1 LIFRL
6 ECLYSR
12 GILYFTSCQKERQI
26 MQLARRMQ
34 QIGTEGAFQVLAR
47 ARALEA
53 QGRDVIH
60 LEIGEPDFDT
70 PAHIVEA
77 GAQALRSGHTHYTP
91 PPGVPELRQ
100 AIARH
105 IGRSRG
111 VEVSPEQVVVTP
123 GAKPIMFFA
132 MLTLL
137 QAGDEAIYPDPGFPI
152 YRSMIKFVGATPVP
166 LPLHEEQDFR
176 FDADE
181 FRSLVTDRT
190 RLVILNSPHNPT
202 GGALTRQNLEAVA
215 EVAQERDFMV
225 LSDEVYERIL
235 YEGEHLSI
243 LSLPG
248 MVSRTILLD
257 GFSKTYAMTG
267 WRMGYGVMPHQ
278 LAEPFAKLIIN
289 SNSCTAGF
297 TQQAGVA
304 ALDGPQDA
312 VHSMVAAFRKRRQVI
327 VEGLNRIPG
336 FRCLKPAGAFYVF
349 PNVQGTGMSSKA
361 VADYLL
367 QEAGVALLDGG
378 DFGRHG
384 EGYLRLSY
392 ANSVENIQ
400 RALERIQDAI
410 SSLA

>member
-1 LIFRL
+1 
-6 ECLYSR
+6 
-12 GILYFTSCQKERQI
+12 
-26 MQLARRMQ
+26 MQLAQRMD
-34 QIGTEGAFQVLAR
+34 QIGTEGAFEVLAR

-60 LEIGEPDFDT
+60 LEIGEPDFAT

-77 GAQALRSGHTHYTP
+77 GAQALRAGHTHYTP
-91 PPGVPELRQ
+91 PIGVPALRQ

-105 IGRSRG
+105 VSHSRG

-137 QAGDEAIYPDPGFPI
+137 EAGDEAIYPDPGFPI
-152 YRSMIKFVGATPVP
+152 YRSMIRFVGATPVP
-166 LPLHEEQDFR
+166 LPLHEEQNFR

-181 FRSLVTDRT
+181 FRSLVSDRT

-202 GGALTRQNLEAVA
+202 GGALTRQDLEAVA
-215 EVAQERDFMV
+215 EVAQERDILV
-225 LSDEVYERIL
+225 LSDEIYDRIL

-248 MVSRTILLD
+248 MESHTILLG

-267 WRMGYGVMPHQ
+267 WRMGYGVMPRELTGQ
-278 LAEPFAKLIIN
+278 FAKLIIN

-297 TQQAGVA
+297 TQQAGIA
-304 ALDGPQDA
+304 ALEGPQDA
-312 VHSMVAAFRKRRQVI
+312 VHAMVAAFQKRRQVI

-336 FRCLKPAGAFYVF
+336 FRCLRPAGAFYVF
-349 PNVQGTGMSSKA
+349 PNVNGTGMSSKA
-361 VADYLL
+361 VADCLL
-367 QEAGVALLDGG
+367 QEAGVAVLDGG
-378 DFGRHG
+378 DFGRQG

-400 RALERIQDAI
+400 RALERIEQAI
-410 SSLA
+410 SSLP